1 MSYYPVLC
9 GYAANIDIF
18 WKSNIY
24 SENIIDNYLPAE
36 KKATRKGRPD
46 VRLTDDPP
54 ASRYF

>member
-1 MSYYPVLC
+1 MSCFPVLC
-9 GYAANIDIF
+9 SYDANIDIF
-18 WKSNIY
+18 LKSNIY
-24 SENIIDNYLPAE
+24 SEDILDNYLPAE